1 MNSFSRKDALRR
13 HWMVRGCRGEDGA
26 TAPITP
32 SFNPNG
38 PPPPELSP
46 GPENGSNSSST
57 PSNTSGLS
65 SGTKLGYGSNTMSF
79 NHPSAPPPL
88 SSLPPR
94 QSSDQPSHILL
105 TPNEMGKD
113 GGKMSLDSS
122 GMDRN
127 PETPSTG
134 YFEVARKDS
143 MGIPDSATSS
153 TFSRYANSPKDDM
166 RHHPY
171 RRALPSPSALSAP
184 PIDGKPLFDN
194 KPFFP
199 MGYPG
204 GGPHSLLTPNDDDMS
219 KDNSSNGSPE
229 NTWGRGY

>member
-1 MNSFSRKDALRR
+1 
-13 HWMVRGCRGEDGA
+13 MVRGCRGEDGA

-46 GPENGSNSSST
+46 GPENGSNTSST
-57 PSNTSGLS
+57 PSNASAS
-65 SGTKLGYGSNTMSF
+65 SGKLGYGASTMSF

-88 SSLPPR
+88 TSLPPR
-94 QSSDQPSHILL
+94 QSSDQPSHIIL

-113 GGKMSLDSS
+113 SGKMSLDG

-127 PETPSTG
+127 PETPSTAG
-134 YFEVARKDS
+134 YFAKDS

-153 TFSRYANSPKDDM
+153 TFSRYAASPKDEM

-184 PIDGKPLFDN
+184 PIDGKSLFDN

-199 MGYPG
+199 MSYQSAG
-204 GGPHSLLTPNDDDMS
+204 HSLLTPNDDDMS
-219 KDNSSNGSPE
+219 KENSSNGSPE
-229 NTWGRGY
+229 NSWARGY

>member
-1 MNSFSRKDALRR
+1 
-13 HWMVRGCRGEDGA
+13 MVRGCRGEDGA

-57 PSNTSGLS
+57 PTNGSGPS
-65 SGTKLGYGSNTMSF
+65 SGPKLAYGANTMSF
-79 NHPSAPPPL
+79 SHPSAPPPL
-88 SSLPPR
+88 TSLPPR

-105 TPNEMGKD
+105 TPNEMGKHGGED
-113 GGKMSLDSS
+113 TGKMTLDSS
-122 GMDRN
+122 GIDRN

-134 YFEVARKDS
+134 YFDAARKD

-184 PIDGKPLFDN
+184 PIEGKPLFEH

-199 MGYPG
+199 MTYASS
-204 GGPHSLLTPNDDDMS
+204 GPHSLLAPNDDDLS

-229 NTWGRGY
+229 NNWARAGY